1 MPSDSIPSTPRPT
14 ATAVSLYLNLGQV
27 EAAIGDY
34 GEAIRLDPRHA
45 DAYAGRALAY
55 TALGKDSEADED
67 VKRAEELG
75 VDSASLEEAIQQVRE
90 GAKETP

>member
-1 MPSDSIPSTPRPT
+1 MHPQR
-14 ATAVSLYLNLGQV
+14 
-27 EAAIGDY
+27 
-34 GEAIRLDPRHA
+34 A

-55 TALGKDSEADED
+55 TALGKNLEAAED

-75 VDSASLEEAIQQVRE
+75 VDSASLEAAIQQVRE